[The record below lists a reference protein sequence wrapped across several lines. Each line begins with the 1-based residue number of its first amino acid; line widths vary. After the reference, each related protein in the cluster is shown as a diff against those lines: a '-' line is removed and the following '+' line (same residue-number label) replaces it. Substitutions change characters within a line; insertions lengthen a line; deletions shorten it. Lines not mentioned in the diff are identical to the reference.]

1 MSNNNNIYD
10 ISYTKQIILKTLLYK
25 IYNKIYIIDIV
36 YCKLYT
42 SLPNSNFYF
51 SGLEGALIFFYNIEE
66 KNFFLILYDLNYYD
80 ILFKI
85 KIESNL
91 INKNILIPLNNNL
104 LILELNGG
112 FLGFLFPN
120 EKEGENFINKIKE
133 NDRNYTENYIIE
145 NNKILKNKNNKENI
159 IKILKQKFQ
168 RNLNDNNELDINNEQ
183 LNYNN
188 NLEEI
193 LNCLDYNKEKNKFI
207 FNGEKNLFEKFINEN
222 NIPLENIEFIENE
235 SFTIENKKHFINILI
250 NHFVNDIKN
259 QKKLKDL
266 YKKNKLKENN
276 KIKKK
281 PSNFMKKRHY
291 SSNIPQTLKIE
302 NKLKEINNNEKN
314 FSSKN
319 IDFKR
324 LSFKNLNSNSKIEK
338 PKIDDIR
345 YTMKSEMKIIK
356 EINKDFKYN
365 DDNIIPFEIENEEDE
380 QINPFL
386 FENQNLNRIYSRDDQ
401 LIKFSLS
408 RKNNILANKNNEE
421 KIVDKET
428 NKLIKEI
435 SGINMEE
442 NNNNNEEKNGR
453 IFNDKENINFNNNVI
468 QNKNVIN
475 NKQKMCNNE
484 IEINYNNDIKMNNL
498 NNINIIENFIDNIKE
513 NQYQK
518 EKINNNIEN
527 NNIYEEIKNNSLEKN
542 NINEENSLE
551 KNNII
556 NEIKKNLLK
565 IKKNYKNEENK
576 NIISFEDIN
585 DKISFE
591 KLKKINQILKNAETE
606 KKIYFDSKFEN
617 NERKEIEY
625 VLNKLK
631 TLIYNKM
638 NVSENKENANIDYC
652 YLIKK
657 K

>member
-25 IYNKIYIIDIV
+25 IYNKIYIIDII

-168 RNLNDNNELDINNEQ
+168 INLNDNNELDINNEQ

-324 LSFKNLNSNSKIEK
+324 LSFKNFNSNSKIEK

-345 YTMKSEMKIIK
+345 YTMKAEMKIIK
-356 EINKDFKYN
+356 EINKDFNNN
-365 DDNIIPFEIENEEDE
+365 DDNIIPFETENEEDE

-386 FENQNLNRIYSRDDQ
+386 FENQNLNRIYSRDDE
-401 LIKFSLS
+401 LINFSLS
-408 RKNNILANKNNEE
+408 RKNNILGNKNNEE

-442 NNNNNEEKNGR
+442 NNNNEEKNGR
-453 IFNDKENINFNNNVI
+453 VFDDKENINFNNNVI

-475 NKQKMCNNE
+475 NKQKICNNE
-484 IEINYNNDIKMNNL
+484 IEINYNNDIKINNL

-527 NNIYEEIKNNSLEKN
+527 NKIYEEIKNNSLNIN

-565 IKKNYKNEENK
+565 IKKNYKIEENK

-585 DKISFE
+585 DEISFE
-591 KLKKINQILKNAETE
+591 KLKKINQILKDAETE
-606 KKIYFDSKFEN
+606 KKIYLDSKFEN

-638 NVSENKENANIDYC
+638 NVSENKENANIDC
-652 YLIKK
+652 YLITKK
-657 K
+657 

>member
-1 MSNNNNIYD
+1 MSNNNIYD

-25 IYNKIYIIDIV
+25 IYNKIYIIDII

-51 SGLEGALIFFYNIEE
+51 SGLEGALIFFYNNEE
-66 KNFFLILYDLNYYD
+66 NNFFLILYDLNYYD

-85 KIESNL
+85 KIESYL

-168 RNLNDNNELDINNEQ
+168 RNLNDNNELNINNEQ

-235 SFTIENKKHFINILI
+235 SFNIENKKHFINILI

-324 LSFKNLNSNSKIEK
+324 LSIKNLNSNSKIEK
-338 PKIDDIR
+338 PKIDDKR
-345 YTMKSEMKIIK
+345 YTMKPEMKIIN
-356 EINKDFKYN
+356 EINKDFNNN
-365 DDNIIPFEIENEEDE
+365 DDNIIPFETENEEDE

-386 FENQNLNRIYSRDDQ
+386 FENQNRNRIYSRDDEE
-401 LIKFSLS
+401 IKFSLS

-421 KIVDKET
+421 KIDDKET

-442 NNNNNEEKNGR
+442 NNNNEEKNGR
-453 IFNDKENINFNNNVI
+453 VFNDKENIKLNNNVI
-468 QNKNVIN
+468 QNQNVIN
-475 NKQKMCNNE
+475 NEQK
-484 IEINYNNDIKMNNL
+484 IY
-498 NNINIIENFIDNIKE
+498 
-513 NQYQK
+513 
-518 EKINNNIEN
+518 NNIEN
-527 NNIYEEIKNNSLEKN
+527 NNIYEEIKNNSIDIN

-556 NEIKKNLLK
+556 NEIKNNLLK
-565 IKKNYKNEENK
+565 IKKNYENEENN

-591 KLKKINQILKNAETE
+591 KLKKINQILKNAEIE
-606 KKIYFDSKFEN
+606 KKIFLDSKIEN

-625 VLNKLK
+625 ILNKLK
-631 TLIYNKM
+631 TLIYNKI

>member
-168 RNLNDNNELDINNEQ
+168 KNLNDNNELDINNEQ

-207 FNGEKNLFEKFINEN
+207 FYGEKNLFEKFINEN

-356 EINKDFKYN
+356 EINKDFNNN
-365 DDNIIPFEIENEEDE
+365 DDNFIPFEIENEEDE

-484 IEINYNNDIKMNNL
+484 FEINYNNDIKINNL

-556 NEIKKNLLK
+556 NEIKINLLK

-606 KKIYFDSKFEN
+606 KKIYLDSKFEN

-638 NVSENKENANIDYC
+638 NVSENKENANIDC

>member
-1 MSNNNNIYD
+1 MSNNNIYD

-291 SSNIPQTLKIE
+291 SSNIPQTLKLE

-345 YTMKSEMKIIK
+345 YTMKPEMKIIK
-356 EINKDFKYN
+356 EINKDFNNN

-408 RKNNILANKNNEE
+408 RKNNILTNKNNEE

-484 IEINYNNDIKMNNL
+484 IEINYNNDIKINNL
-498 NNINIIENFIDNIKE
+498 NNINIIENFIDDIKE

-591 KLKKINQILKNAETE
+591 KLKKINQILKKAETE
-606 KKIYFDSKFEN
+606 KKIYLDSKIEN

-638 NVSENKENANIDYC
+638 NVSENKENANIDC

>member
-168 RNLNDNNELDINNEQ
+168 KNLNDNNELDINNEQ

-207 FNGEKNLFEKFINEN
+207 FYGEKNLFEKFINEN

-345 YTMKSEMKIIK
+345 YTMKAEMKIIK
-356 EINKDFKYN
+356 EINKDFNNN
-365 DDNIIPFEIENEEDE
+365 DDNFIPFEIENEEDE

-484 IEINYNNDIKMNNL
+484 FEINYNNDIKINNL

-556 NEIKKNLLK
+556 NEIKINLLK

-606 KKIYFDSKFEN
+606 KKIYLDSKFEN

-638 NVSENKENANIDYC
+638 NVSENKENANIDC

>member
-1 MSNNNNIYD
+1 MSNNNIYD

-25 IYNKIYIIDIV
+25 IYNKIYIIDII

-51 SGLEGALIFFYNIEE
+51 SGLEGALIFFYNNEE
-66 KNFFLILYDLNYYD
+66 NNFFLILYDLNYYD

-85 KIESNL
+85 KIESYL

-133 NDRNYTENYIIE
+133 NDRNYTENYIKE

-168 RNLNDNNELDINNEQ
+168 RNLNDNNDLNINNEK
-183 LNYNN
+183 LIYNN

-193 LNCLDYNKEKNKFI
+193 LNCLDYNKEKNTFI

-235 SFTIENKKHFINILI
+235 SFNIENKKHFINILI

-291 SSNIPQTLKIE
+291 SSNIPPTLKIE

-324 LSFKNLNSNSKIEK
+324 LSFKNINSNSKIEK

-345 YTMKSEMKIIK
+345 YTMKPEMKIIN
-356 EINKDFKYN
+356 EINKDFNNN
-365 DDNIIPFEIENEEDE
+365 DDNIIPFETENEEDE

-386 FENQNLNRIYSRDDQ
+386 FENQNRNRIYSRDDEE
-401 LIKFSLS
+401 IKFSLS

-421 KIVDKET
+421 KIDDKET

-442 NNNNNEEKNGR
+442 NNNNEEKNGR
-453 IFNDKENINFNNNVI
+453 VFNDKENIKLNNNVI
-468 QNKNVIN
+468 QNQNVIN
-475 NKQKMCNNE
+475 NEQK
-484 IEINYNNDIKMNNL
+484 IY
-498 NNINIIENFIDNIKE
+498 
-513 NQYQK
+513 
-518 EKINNNIEN
+518 NNIEN
-527 NNIYEEIKNNSLEKN
+527 NNIYEEIKNNSIDIN

-556 NEIKKNLLK
+556 NEIKNNLLK
-565 IKKNYKNEENK
+565 IKKNYENEENN

-591 KLKKINQILKNAETE
+591 KLKKINQILKNAEIE
-606 KKIYFDSKFEN
+606 KKIFLDSKIEN

-625 VLNKLK
+625 ILNKLK
-631 TLIYNKM
+631 TLIYNKI